1 MAKLSGLIGTG
12 KIGVADESSIRAMPD
27 APRLQ
32 ALDSN
37 AQISSN
43 HEDRTPTASL
53 LNNEALDSNAPP
65 ETSSTHTVAISRD
78 GDGVDFARLPVTSI
92 APSRFQ
98 VRAVADDGYI
108 ETLMSSIGESGVIS
122 PIVVRPLPK
131 NAALESN
138 AYEIVAGHHRF
149 EACRRLGH
157 SDVNVIIKHLMD
169 AEAACALASDNLVR
183 KDLDDYERFK
193 HAKMLRD
200 NHFCRTNTEIGVV
213 LGVSRTLVSFLMAFD
228 VFPAGAKA
236 ILETHPGILGAT
248 QANELKDIA
257 TDEPD
262 VFTEALLL
270 VAEGKLQQNQI
281 RPWIDKR
288 FKGPAVR
295 MQKRRVLEI
304 SRPGLSSRIKVTY
317 SDNEAKIQAP
327 EINIEKLQ
335 KLIEEN
341 LGDLVG

>member
-12 KIGVADESSIRAMPD
+12 KIGVADETSIRAMPD

-32 ALDSN
+32 ALESN
-37 AQISSN
+37 APSHSIDDDLTHHSAV
-43 HEDRTPTASL
+43 PK
-53 LNNEALDSNAPP
+53 NEALESNAHAGIG
-65 ETSSTHTVAISRD
+65 STEASALSRNAED
-78 GDGVDFARLPVTSI
+78 VGFARLPVASI

-98 VRAVADDGYI
+98 VRGVADDGYI
-108 ETLMSSIGESGVIS
+108 ESLMSSIVESGVIS
-122 PIVVRPLPK
+122 PIVVRPLP
-131 NAALESN
+131 NNEALDSN

-149 EACRRLGH
+149 EACRRIGH
-157 SDVNVIIKHLMD
+157 TDVNVIIKQLTD
-169 AEAACALASDNLVR
+169 AAAACALASDNLVR
-183 KDLDDYERFK
+183 KDLDDFERFK
-193 HAKMLRD
+193 HAKMLKD
-200 NHFCRTNTEIGVV
+200 NHFCSTNTEIGVV

-236 ILETHPGILGAT
+236 ILETHPGVLGAT

-270 VAEGKLQQNQI
+270 VAEGRLQQNQI
-281 RPWIDKR
+281 RSWIDKR

-295 MQKRRVLEI
+295 MQRRRVLEI
-304 SRPGLSSRIKVTY
+304 SRPGLASRIKVTY

-327 EINIEKLQ
+327 ELNIEKLQ

-341 LGDLVG
+341 LDDLVG